1 MACAPVTAR
10 HGEMAESSSVE
21 LRAEFL
27 AGTAA
32 GAAAG
37 FAVAPFA
44 SAVDKALAENA
55 SGRASLRE
63 SFFGTMKSVFSRPAT
78 FFRSPAFAYIWLVYG
93 STYAAAN
100 LVESVCARKKIDPA
114 LPKWAATSTVNTSTS
129 ISKDR
134 AFARLFGT
142 SAPTSV
148 PMGSYASWLGRDVVS
163 MGVVFTLPPVV
174 WKQLAGVAGSERA

>member
-78 FFRSPAFAYIWLVYG
+78 FFRSPAFAWIWLVYG

-100 LVESVCARKKIDPA
+100 LVESACAKKKVDA
-114 LPKWAATSTVNTSTS
+114 TLPKWVATSGVNTSTN
-129 ISKDR
+129 ICKDR
-134 AFARLFGT
+134 AFAKMFG
-142 SAPTSV
+142 ASV
-148 PMGSYASWLGRDVVS
+148 PVSVPVGSYASWLGRDVVT
-163 MGVVFTLPPVV
+163 MGVVPKALHLP
-174 WKQLAGVAGSERA
+174 GGH